1 MPIREWLGIHHHGAH
16 VGRHRHRIE
25 QPPGGEPSAE
35 QQVQQFTQQQDSQ
48 DPQQAQQQQQ
58 AQAEYERLNEEHD
71 LEVALAL
78 SQSDS
83 DARRVH
89 WSEEHELD
97 AAKRQSLVLASS
109 MGQTE
114 ALSYK
119 LWDSDSLDYQDVVTD
134 GFYDL
139 HGDFSPELER
149 DVFPSLAAL
158 RALKLNPGDK
168 REQHYLSPGS
178 CSRFVDRKQD
188 CALTRAPVLH
198 STSRDG

>member
-1 MPIREWLGIHHHGAH
+1 MPFREWLGIHHGGH

-35 QQVQQFTQQQDSQ
+35 HQVQQFTQQQDSQ

-58 AQAEYERLNEEHD
+58 QQQAEYERLNEEHD

-97 AAKRQSLVLASS
+97 AAKRQSLVLASGR
-109 MGQTE
+109 GQTE

-119 LWDSDSLDYQDVVTD
+119 LWDSD
-134 GFYDL
+134 
-139 HGDFSPELER
+139 R
-149 DVFPSLAAL
+149 
-158 RALKLNPGDK
+158 
-168 REQHYLSPGS
+168 
-178 CSRFVDRKQD
+178 
-188 CALTRAPVLH
+188 
-198 STSRDG
+198 

>member
-119 LWDSDSLDYQDVVTD
+119 LWDSD
-134 GFYDL
+134 
-139 HGDFSPELER
+139 R
-149 DVFPSLAAL
+149 
-158 RALKLNPGDK
+158 
-168 REQHYLSPGS
+168 
-178 CSRFVDRKQD
+178 
-188 CALTRAPVLH
+188 
-198 STSRDG
+198 